1 MAKQTEQ
8 TLTFHNTPS
17 FYLAYTENWLAQKKA
32 SKANPAEIAIVEDIH
47 KLVGVA
53 VSALTPVPAEPEN
66 TKQ

>member
-1 MAKQTEQ
+1 MAKQQ

-17 FYLAYTENWLAQKKA
+17 FYLAYTENWLAQQKKA
-32 SKANPAEIAIVEDIH
+32 KADPAQIAIVEDIH

-53 VSALTPVPAEPEN
+53 VSALTPVLAEPEK

>member
-1 MAKQTEQ
+1 MAKQQ

-17 FYLAYTENWLAQKKA
+17 FYLAYTENWLAQQKKA
-32 SKANPAEIAIVEDIH
+32 KADPAQIAIVEDIH

-53 VSALTPVPAEPEN
+53 VSALTPVPAEPEK

>member
-1 MAKQTEQ
+1 MAKQQ

-17 FYLAYTENWLAQKKA
+17 FYLAYTENWLAQQKKA
-32 SKANPAEIAIVEDIH
+32 KADPAQIAIVEDIH

-53 VSALTPVPAEPEN
+53 ISVLAPEPAEPET

>member
-1 MAKQTEQ
+1 MAKQQ

-17 FYLAYTENWLAQKKA
+17 FYLAYTENWLARQKKA
-32 SKANPAEIAIVEDIH
+32 KADPAQIAIVEDIH

-53 VSALTPVPAEPEN
+53 VGVLAPEPAEPET